1 MCVDNGENSATH
13 PGEERL
19 RRLEETVAQVR
30 GDLLKAIDAQ
40 ERLHEQLRLAVDE
53 LSKIRS
59 GSTVR
64 QEFREPE
71 GTSLA
76 LLRIESRMRG
86 IEQRLEQVAEQLTG
100 ILESRIWRTLVK
112 GGGFL
117 MRFTRG

>member
-1 MCVDNGENSATH
+1 MRVDNGEDATTH
-13 PGEERL
+13 LAEDRL

-30 GDLLKAIDAQ
+30 GDLLRAIDAQ

-53 LSKIRS
+53 LSKVRSEPKIKQEIR
-59 GSTVR
+59 V
-64 QEFREPE
+64 PE

-76 LLRIESRMRG
+76 LQRIESRMRG
-86 IEQRLEQVAEQLTG
+86 IERRLEQVAEQLTG